1 MKTNITQS
9 NVESKVVLAKS
20 LLNTA
25 DQLGLKEAQLASV
38 IGVHCDTISS
48 FKANPE
54 LDPVTK
60 QGELAILLIDIY
72 RAVYVLSGGDSEWIH
87 YFMNSY
93 NEATKGVPI
102 EQIQTISGL
111 TTVLHFVDSV
121 RAKM

>member
-54 LDPVTK
+54 LRNDYNIDK
-60 QGELAILLIDIY
+60 AEAIAKTQAIQ
-72 RAVYVLSGGDSEWIH
+72 
-87 YFMNSY
+87 
-93 NEATKGVPI
+93 
-102 EQIQTISGL
+102 EQTYQQHNAQQISRES
-111 TTVLHFVDSV
+111 TTD
-121 RAKM
+121 

>member
-1 MKTNITQS
+1 MKTNVTQS

-54 LDPVTK
+54 LDPATK
-60 QGELAILLIDIY
+60 QGELAIFSLIFIVQY
-72 RAVYVLSGGDSEWIH
+72 MYSVVE
-87 YFMNSY
+87 
-93 NEATKGVPI
+93 
-102 EQIQTISGL
+102 IQNGF
-111 TTVLHFVDSV
+111 TTS
-121 RAKM
+121 